1 MNILDRLGFGTY
13 ALFMSCFIKSRQSFV
28 FAVLILGGVKIL
40 FGQQKMNDFTKRVQT
55 FDGKLSSFSTRGS
68 SLQKMSAFSSKRI
81 NLREWSSKYSSIGGK
96 RFRNQSRHSWSQDR
110 FKTINLPIELPLN
123 DQRASENGKK
133 ISDHSI
139 TNREP
144 AVNSVDFRDAYYAQ
158 LDKRVDDW
166 MSKVNNMSL
175 QDINRYQF
183 RRDRPQEPGFPV
195 QRAGAQAEFDSR
207 RQTPLQGTG
216 LPEKSNTKNFGL
228 EGKYWMGPKT
238 RKTSGS
244 SLSSNGDSNPR
255 SSSLLST
262 SSQNKK
268 FKASSKPVLG
278 PKTIRVEVGAAE

>member
-1 MNILDRLGFGTY
+1 M
-13 ALFMSCFIKSRQSFV
+13 
-28 FAVLILGGVKIL
+28 

-68 SLQKMSAFSSKRI
+68 SLQKMSAFSSKRLS
-81 NLREWSSKYSSIGGK
+81 LREWPSKYSSIGGK
-96 RFRNQSRHSWSQDR
+96 RFRDQSNHSWSQDR

-133 ISDHSI
+133 IRDHSI

-144 AVNSVDFRDAYYAQ
+144 AVNSVEFRDAYYAQ

-175 QDINRYQF
+175 KDINRFQF

-195 QRAGAQAEFDSR
+195 QRAGVQSELEGE
-207 RQTPLQGTG
+207 RQTPLQGSG
-216 LPEKSNTKNFGL
+216 LPVKSNTKNFGL

-244 SLSSNGDSNPR
+244 SLSSKGDSNTR
-255 SSSLLST
+255 SSSLPSR
-262 SSQNKK
+262 SSQNKN

-278 PKTIRVEVGAAE
+278 PKKIRVEVGAAE